1 MATYEI
7 NVPALQTA
15 IGNLQG
21 TLELLQKE
29 IKDLENTKTTLL
41 NDNCWKG
48 PNKANYTKKFE
59 NYQTSLTALYNS
71 AVEHLNKLNEITAT
85 YLKAEM

>member
-7 NVPALQTA
+7 NFPALQTA
-15 IGNLQG
+15 IGNLQN

-29 IKDLENTKTTLL
+29 IKELETTKTTLL

-48 PNKANYTKKFE
+48 PNKSTYIKNFE

-71 AVEHLNKLNEITAT
+71 AVEHLNKLNEIKAT
-85 YLKAEM
+85 YANAEM